1 MGYQLWM
8 SPETGYRRQG
18 TRFSCLKS
26 MFLEN
31 ISIKE
36 IFEPILC
43 CKASDSASDA
53 KFALDKRQFD
63 TTCVIDHESKIIG
76 YIEAS
81 ALGEGDV
88 GQYVQEIPSA
98 KVIDEDTSLVH
109 LVNLLEEVESKY
121 VSSKGKVVG
130 IITRADL
137 NKPIPRVYLF
147 GVISLVELHL
157 NFWVNHFH
165 PNESWL
171 DALSDD
177 RQKGVIDMHNKK
189 RRNDQ
194 YLSFIDCAQLC
205 DKKDL
210 LAENEQFRAL
220 HDFSKNKFKQFM
232 ERLEALRNEIAHS
245 QSTINIEWS
254 KISSTINRADIFL
267 SKSDFLI
274 EDMAKTQAEERK
286 SDLLVAV
293 NVT

>member
-8 SPETGYRRQG
+8 SPETGHRRQG

-43 CKASDSASDA
+43 CKVSDLASDA

-63 TTCVIDHESKIIG
+63 TTCVIDHENKIIG

-81 ALGEGDV
+81 ALGEGCV
-88 GQYVQEIPSA
+88 GQYVQDISPEI
-98 KVIDEDTSLVH
+98 VIDEGTSLVH
-109 LVNLLEEVESKY
+109 LINLLEEVESKY
-121 VSSKGKVVG
+121 VSSQGKVVG

-157 NFWVNHFH
+157 NFWVNHFY
-165 PNESWL
+165 PNDCWYDVLVE
-171 DALSDD
+171 A
-177 RQKGVIDMHNKK
+177 RQKGVIDMHDKK

-205 DKKDL
+205 DKKDIL
-210 LAENEQFRAL
+210 SKNEKFRVL
-220 HDFSKNKFKQFM
+220 HDFSNRKFLLFM
-232 ERLEALRNEIAHS
+232 ERLELLRNEIAHS
-245 QSTINIEWS
+245 QSKINVEWS
-254 KISSTINRADIFL
+254 KISSTVNRADIFL
-267 SKSDFLI
+267 SKSDLLI
-274 EDMAKTQAEERK
+274 EDMAKVQAEERK
-286 SDLLVAV
+286 SDLLIAV